1 MIPEKKL
8 EFSRSNSMANDNESD
23 LCQVYGGKNTVL
35 LLSYHT
41 VRKLCNAAYCELLHQ
56 LWTFFLSLACN
67 RNRSRSSST
76 CKTKSYRLKN
86 EDDDDLS
93 ENSSSVVVSVES
105 LVRFYV
111 MAKSRPPTEK
121 VLYFVSSIW
130 GDALSIF
137 SDFNARQQH
146 NLPVKVLCNCGWRER
161 DSPHPEIDAASR
173 LEIRICSDIYKKK
186 CWAKIG
192 QLWTLASKIAYY
204 DVFDNFDNIV
214 NRYFFVSS
222 RLAFILTFGRWIHKE
237 LWYGSSQ
244 KKYTSTKGFIIPQ
257 VLLFRDTFSWQI
269 LWNILRLTCQSA

>member
-1 MIPEKKL
+1 MIMKVIYVK
-8 EFSRSNSMANDNESD
+8 FMVAKIQSF
-23 LCQVYGGKNTVL
+23 
-35 LLSYHT
+35 
-41 VRKLCNAAYCELLHQ
+41 YCPITRWENYAMLPIVSFFINFEL
-56 LWTFFLSLACN
+56 FFLSLACN

-76 CKTKSYRLKN
+76 RKTKSYRLKN

-186 CWAKIG
+186 MLG
-192 QLWTLASKIAYY
+192 QNRTTLDFSVQNSLLWR
-204 DVFDNFDNIV
+204 F
-214 NRYFFVSS
+214 
-222 RLAFILTFGRWIHKE
+222 W
-237 LWYGSSQ
+237 
-244 KKYTSTKGFIIPQ
+244 
-257 VLLFRDTFSWQI
+257 
-269 LWNILRLTCQSA
+269 

>member
-1 MIPEKKL
+1 MSSLWWQKYSPSIVLSHGEKIMQCCL
-8 EFSRSNSMANDNESD
+8 LWASSSTLNFFS
-23 LCQVYGGKNTVL
+23 
-35 LLSYHT
+35 
-41 VRKLCNAAYCELLHQ
+41 
-56 LWTFFLSLACN
+56 CN

-76 CKTKSYRLKN
+76 RKTKSYRLKN

-186 CWAKIG
+186 NVGPK
-192 QLWTLASKIAYY
+192 
-204 DVFDNFDNIV
+204 
-214 NRYFFVSS
+214 
-222 RLAFILTFGRWIHKE
+222 
-237 LWYGSSQ
+237 
-244 KKYTSTKGFIIPQ
+244 
-257 VLLFRDTFSWQI
+257 
-269 LWNILRLTCQSA
+269 